1 MGILTKY
8 FTTDYMSQHRN
19 IWEDFLKS
27 NMFVLF
33 PGSVSKGGS
42 GTLSPELL
50 DSLQSLRDNV
60 DSALLPHS
68 LHQVCKGGFFSP
80 HAFSR

>member
-1 MGILTKY
+1 
-8 FTTDYMSQHRN
+8 MSQHRN
-19 IWEDFLKS
+19 NWEDFLKS

-42 GTLSPELL
+42 GALSPELL